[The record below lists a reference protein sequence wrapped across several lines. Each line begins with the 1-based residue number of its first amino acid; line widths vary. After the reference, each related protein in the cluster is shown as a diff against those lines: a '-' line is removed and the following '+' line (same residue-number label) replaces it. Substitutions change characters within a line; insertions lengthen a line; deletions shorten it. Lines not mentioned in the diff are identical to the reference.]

1 MPRRFFHLAE
11 NPLDLPPTGRCIK
24 KTETE
29 KKVEILKI
37 KQVEDRV
44 GISRKNIR
52 FYEEQGLLSPRRAEN
67 GYREYNESDI
77 LRLKQ
82 IKFLRKLNVPIQQIQ
97 MLTKGTISPSDCFR
111 RHLTDLHQSASD
123 LQETMLLT
131 QRAMEQ
137 NAPSLDALDI
147 DACLAIME
155 QKEQEGTRFMD
166 FDKTDVHRKKSLGA
180 ILGGS
185 IMILLMGMIIW
196 MVLWANSQ
204 DPLPT
209 VLLLIVLVVP
219 AAVVVGVIAVLI
231 QRLREIRGGEED
243 DAAQY

>member
-1 MPRRFFHLAE
+1 M
-11 NPLDLPPTGRCIK
+11 
-24 KTETE
+24 
-29 KKVEILKI
+29 KI
-37 KQVEDRV
+37 KQVEDQV

-52 FYEEQGLLSPRRAEN
+52 FYEEQGLLSPGRSEN
-67 GYREYNESDI
+67 GYREYEADDI

-97 MLTKGTISPSDCFR
+97 KMMKGSLSPTDCFR
-111 RHLTDLHQSASD
+111 QHLAELKQAASD
-123 LQETMLLT
+123 LQEIQQLT
-131 QRAMEQ
+131 QRAMDQ
-137 NAPSLDALDI
+137 NAETLDSLDI

-166 FDKTDVHRKKSLGA
+166 LDKTDVHRKKSLGA
-180 ILGGS
+180 ILGGG

-196 MVLWANSQ
+196 LVLWANSQ
-204 DPLPT
+204 DPLPP

-219 AAVVVGVIAVLI
+219 AAVVIGVIAVLI
-231 QRLREIRGGEED
+231 QRLREIHGGEED

>member
-1 MPRRFFHLAE
+1 M
-11 NPLDLPPTGRCIK
+11 
-24 KTETE
+24 
-29 KKVEILKI
+29 KI

-52 FYEEQGLLSPRRAEN
+52 FYEEQGLLSPGRAEN
-67 GYREYNESDI
+67 GYREYDENDI

>member
-1 MPRRFFHLAE
+1 M
-11 NPLDLPPTGRCIK
+11 
-24 KTETE
+24 
-29 KKVEILKI
+29 EILKI

-52 FYEEQGLLSPRRAEN
+52 FYEEQGLLSPGRAEN
-67 GYREYNESDI
+67 GYREYDENDI

-166 FDKTDVHRKKSLGA
+166 LDKTDVHRKKSLGA

>member
-1 MPRRFFHLAE
+1 MIL
-11 NPLDLPPTGRCIK
+11 
-24 KTETE
+24 
-29 KKVEILKI
+29 LKI
-37 KQVEDRV
+37 KQVEDLV

-52 FYEEQGLLSPRRAEN
+52 FYEEQGLLSPGRAEN
-67 GYREYNESDI
+67 GYREYDEADI
-77 LRLKQ
+77 MQLKR

-97 MLTKGTISPSDCFR
+97 KLMEGTISPADCFR
-111 RHLTDLHQSASD
+111 RHMIDLDQAASD
-123 LQETMLLT
+123 IRETRLIA

-137 NAPSLDALDI
+137 NAETLDALDI

-166 FDKTDVHRKKSLGA
+166 LDKTDVHRKKSLGA
-180 ILGGS
+180 ILGGG

-196 MVLWANSQ
+196 LILWANSQ
-204 DPLPT
+204 EPLPT
-209 VLLLIVLVVP
+209 VLLFIVLAAP
-219 AAVVVGVIAVLI
+219 AAVVAGVIAVLI